1 MKLSFKTG
9 LSFGLTS
16 GVITTLGLIVGL
28 NASTGSQLVVI
39 GGILTIATADAFSD
53 ALGIH
58 ISQESQN
65 RHSEQS
71 IWEATIATFLS
82 KFLFALTFIV
92 PFLLFKTAEAIL
104 INIVWGFAALSFFS
118 YLIAKQQKK
127 NPIGV
132 VLEHLVIGLLVVV
145 ITYLLG
151 NWIARVFA

>member
-53 ALGIH
+53 ALGVH

>member
-1 MKLSFKTG
+1 
-9 LSFGLTS
+9 
-16 GVITTLGLIVGL
+16 ITTLGLIVGL

>member
-39 GGILTIATADAFSD
+39 VGILTIATADAFSD